1 MDPLLPDHIV
11 ELAAT
16 ARRAFADLGGV
27 ELARRA
33 EADLAERARAGDAL
47 RALGAADLD
56 PTADA
61 DQALAAFALC
71 REAGR
76 VALPYPVE
84 ATLCRH
90 AGASVMLVDPAAPL
104 VDHADLLD
112 PMLAVD
118 LTGRVWRAEDAG
130 APLGSRLAPFAA
142 PVTLHATDRPS
153 SDELGALAAWQWT
166 LTSATVLGFVEA
178 AVDECVEHARSR
190 RQFGERIG
198 DFQAVQFQIADAV
211 VAATGLAE
219 LARFTAWRVIELGA
233 AARTDA
239 LAFARPRR
247 RRRAQRDADRATAP
261 RRVGRRRGVR
271 HLSVVPPGA
280 GTAPAPRIV
289 RPCPRP
295 ARRRHARRRLR
306 LPVPPRRTLALTA
319 RPIGSTAEC
328 PRAPPPPTV
337 AREHLGVDVRM
348 RRRTPKCSEGQGQ
361 LTSG

>member
-33 EADLAERARAGDAL
+33 EADLGERARAGDAL
-47 RALGAADLD
+47 RTLGAADLD

-90 AGASVMLVDPAAPL
+90 AGASVVLVDPAAPL
-104 VDHADLLD
+104 VDHADLLE

-118 LTGRVWRAEDAG
+118 LTGRVWRAEGAG
-130 APLGSRLAPFAA
+130 PPLGSRLAPFAA

-153 SDELGALAAWQWT
+153 SDELGALATWQWT

-239 LAFARPRR
+239 LALRVHAADVARSAMRI
-247 RRRAQRDADRATAP
+247 AQQLHGASGVAEEYDISVLC
-261 RRVGRRRGVR
+261 RRVQ
-271 HLSVVPPGA
+271 
-280 GTAPAPRIV
+280 AP
-289 RPCPRP
+289 
-295 ARRRHARRRLR
+295 LR
-306 LPVPPRRTLALTA
+306 LPASSDRVLDLLVDAMRADGFDSLFPHGA
-319 RPIGSTAEC
+319 RS
-328 PRAPPPPTV
+328 R
-337 AREHLGVDVRM
+337 
-348 RRRTPKCSEGQGQ
+348 
-361 LTSG
+361 